1 MKIPPQFDL
10 GVATHTGRVRA
21 TNEDD
26 FLLVAPP
33 SGKPFALLAAVAD
46 GLGGAA
52 GGAEASRSGLR
63 GLASAALSA
72 SDLALDEIVRR
83 GFSAASERV
92 AEQALLVP
100 SLAEMATTL
109 CAVVIHGHRAAIGH
123 VGDSRVY
130 LQRASVLRQLTVDH
144 ASKEDRNRLLRCI
157 GGSAPDQQPDVTEID
172 LAIGDRLLLCSD
184 GVWGF
189 VPEADLAS
197 AMLVRDPRRAADRL
211 VALSLQSGG
220 ADNATVVLVDVVGDE
235 GSGLAAERELA
246 REESSLAGEEPR
258 ARRLGAPRWPFF
270 VLFAAAVALLL
281 AWLRMGLGF
290 NVFLWL
296 QGVR

>member
-1 MKIPPQFDL
+1 MRIPPQFEV

-26 FLLVAPP
+26 YLLVAPP
-33 SGKPFALLAAVAD
+33 SGKPFSLLAAVAD

-72 SDLALDEIVRR
+72 SDLALEEIVRR
-83 GFSAASERV
+83 GFTAASERV

-109 CAVVIHGHRAAIGH
+109 CAAVIDGNRAVIGH
-123 VGDSRVY
+123 VGDSRAY
-130 LQRASVLRQLTVDH
+130 LLRASVLRQLTVDH

-157 GGSAPDQQPDVTEID
+157 GGSAPDQQPDVTTID
-172 LAIGDRLLLCSD
+172 LASGDRLLLCSD
-184 GVWGF
+184 GIWGF
-189 VPEADLAS
+189 VSEADLGN

-211 VALSLQSGG
+211 VALSLQAGG
-220 ADNATVVLVDVVGDE
+220 ADNATVVLVDIVGDAGMGPAVE
-235 GSGLAAERELA
+235 QELA

-258 ARRLGAPRWPFF
+258 ARRLGAPRWPFV
-270 VLFAAAVALLL
+270 VLIAAALALLL

-290 NVFLWL
+290 DVFLWL